1 MKGRL
6 PFHIPTVETLS
17 LFCLGESNCDPNRKT
32 DTICAL
38 DMENHL
44 SENMR
49 AAEESRLILG
59 AE

>member
-1 MKGRL
+1 MILR
-6 PFHIPTVETLS
+6 E
-17 LFCLGESNCDPNRKT
+17 KT

-44 SENMR
+44 SANMR